1 MKESTIQKFS
11 SNGDIDAPVDETV
24 FDVDKDIDDLLPI
37 EVKEQ
42 RLSNFLQAIM
52 VGGCVAAMPVL
63 KKIPTA
69 VLWGYFAFMAIESL
83 PGNQFW
89 DRILLLFTAPGRRYK
104 YAHLNFN
111 FHRKQFIVLAI
122 LHMVSGDLF
131 QGARGAACNF
141 H

>member
-1 MKESTIQKFS
+1 MKELKESTIQKFTTT
-11 SNGDIDAPVDETV
+11 GDIDAAVDETI
-24 FDVDKDIDDLLPI
+24 FDVDKDVDDLLPI

-42 RLSNFLQAIM
+42 RLSNLLQAIM

-89 DRILLLFTAPGRRYK
+89 ERILLLFTAPGRRYK
-104 YAHLNFN
+104 YALLPLDSYRNY
-111 FHRKQFIVLAI
+111 RVVWWLCQFIRNFF
-122 LHMVSGDLF
+122 MTTFSG
-131 QGARGAACNF
+131 
-141 H
+141 